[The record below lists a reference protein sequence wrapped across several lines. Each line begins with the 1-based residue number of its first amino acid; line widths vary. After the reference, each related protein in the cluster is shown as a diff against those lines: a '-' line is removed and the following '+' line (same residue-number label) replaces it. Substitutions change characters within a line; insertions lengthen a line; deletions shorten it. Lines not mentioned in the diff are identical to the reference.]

1 MQERRKS
8 HRSRTYLGGRIAFNQ
23 RASTMDCLVR
33 NLSSDGARVVFT
45 NTLTVPDEFDLT
57 ITRKA
62 ESYRARMVWRQP
74 GEGDAPGE
82 AGIVFLEPRAEAAP
96 IPLDV
101 ARRLKKCEAERDAL
115 KRRVAQLSA
124 PA

>member
-8 HRSRTYLGGRIAFNQ
+8 HRSRTYLGGRIAFNR

-62 ESYRARMVWRQP
+62 ESYRVRMVWRQP
-74 GEGDAPGE
+74 GE
-82 AGIVFLEPRAEAAP
+82 AGIVFLAPQAEAAP
-96 IPLDV
+96 IPLDI

>member
-8 HRSRTYLGGRIAFNQ
+8 HRSRTYLGGRIAFN
-23 RASTMDCLVR
+23 RRFSTMDCLVR
-33 NLSSDGARVVFT
+33 NLSSNGARVVFT
-45 NTLTVPDEFDLT
+45 NTVTVPDELELT
-57 ITRKA
+57 ITHKA
-62 ESYRARMVWRQP
+62 QTFRARMVWRQH
-74 GEGDAPGE
+74 EE
-82 AGIVFLEPRAEAAP
+82 AGLVFLAPQGEAAP